1 MTPLN
6 SSHLEVLLGIFYFLN
21 SNLNFEFGRFGTGP
35 NRNRT
40 VNPDSNS
47 LITENKGLAMAAQLL
62 LLLIE
67 GYYIRVFSFD
77 EVTDQGT
84 EA

>member
-1 MTPLN
+1 
-6 SSHLEVLLGIFYFLN
+6 
-21 SNLNFEFGRFGTGP
+21 
-35 NRNRT
+35 
-40 VNPDSNS
+40 
-47 LITENKGLAMAAQLL
+47 MAAQLL